1 MGFNQVT
8 RVLTECRITEIIRH
22 GFLGGYSFEVSFD
35 MVNPGYTYLEY
46 QLNTY
51 FIMPYNIIKT
61 RR

>member
-1 MGFNQVT
+1 MIIT
-8 RVLTECRITEIIRH
+8 LCRITEIIRH